1 MRKGCEGAAGELQAA
16 IGPLG
21 QVVPLSL
28 QPPER
33 LSKKKKS
40 IWGEKKKNK
49 NITAKQFMMSGCSK
63 VKGNIYLPISNKGT

>member
-28 QPPER
+28 QPPEK
-33 LSKKKKS
+33 LIKKKKVS
-40 IWGEKKKNK
+40 GVKKK
-49 NITAKQFMMSGCSK
+49 NITAKQFMTSGANK
-63 VKGNIYLPISNKGT
+63 VKGNVYLPISNKGT